1 MIYDICTDNY
11 SAFQIFEKNKL
22 KPRAYFI
29 PFQDRK
35 SSETVSLCDERY
47 KSNLVKV
54 LNGKWDF
61 KYYPKFSD
69 MPKRFD
75 TSIVDFDEV
84 NVPSMWQYTGYEK
97 PYYINQNYP
106 FGRKPPKIPTDD
118 PVGLY
123 KTIRNGK
130 WTPLTVDN
138 IYNSVGV
145 YRKKIEIFDTEKIFI
160 ISFLGCSSCLELYVN
175 GSFHGYSEGSHNTA
189 EFNITDKL
197 GKGENEIVVVVHK
210 WCNGTYLE
218 AQDMFR
224 SNGIFRDVLLF
235 VHDKSYVYDYSVKTP
250 YQNGRYSLE
259 IKAKTVGDGKLYAEL
274 VDNGKVL
281 AISEVDGEAQLT
293 VGVVKEW
300 NAETPY
306 LYDLFFTLKDSSGTV
321 IECIR
326 QKVGFR
332 HINIDGEI
340 FKLNGRAIKIKG
352 VNHHDTN
359 PKTGYYMTP
368 QDILKDLTLM
378 KSHNVNG
385 VRTSHYPPDP
395 LLIQLCAELGLYVID
410 EADIE
415 THGCNLWP
423 IHNINKISNHLKW
436 KEHYWDRAHR
446 MYERDKNN
454 ASILMWSFGN
464 ESGGYKCQDYC
475 YTNLKAL
482 CAEIPCHYEGVIHTR
497 RQAYDVISEMYAEP
511 EYLKKIRDGFS
522 PWSNYPAV
530 FQTLLK
536 AYHVQFYPTDWL
548 KGKGYAG
555 KPYFLCEYAH
565 AMGVGPGGLEDYWQV
580 IDSSDRF
587 MGGCIWE
594 WADHAIDHE
603 GEKIKYTYGGDHG
616 EPFHDGNFCVDG
628 LVFPDRTPSSGALN
642 MKQVYRPVRAQYKG
656 GALIFRNTNSFRDTG
671 YLKIAYALQLDGRIQ
686 KTYVLDQA
694 IPAGKCLSIAFDT
707 QAAEGDCFINIR
719 YDDRWSGENIAFEQL
734 AVREKL
740 PKMKIGS
747 AAPLMEKDG
756 SYLFEC
762 EKGEYHFDRQSG
774 LLSVILVNGK
784 NLLST
789 GSAVHTNIMRA
800 PMDNDMYITP
810 KWREHGYYDITE
822 KTEKVVAKN
831 GAVYTA
837 TLLCY
842 GGQPIF
848 RSEQDCR
855 IDTAGNLSVT
865 CTLTPLKEDL
875 PELPRFGKVLFADRS
890 LKKVIYYGRGE
901 TECYSDFK
909 EQSAVGIYTARPEEQ
924 SCPYIFPQEYGNHT
938 DVRYA
943 RLVFEGDQGFT
954 IRAVGK
960 PFQFSVKDTDDQSL
974 YRAKHREQIKKQP
987 FYQLT
992 VDGFLRGV
1000 GSNSCGP
1007 GPAKHHI
1014 IEADKPLAY
1023 SFMISLDK
1031 VGDKNV

>member
-436 KEHYWDRAHR
+436 KEHYWDRVHR

-522 PWSNYPAV
+522 PWSNA
-530 FQTLLK
+530 
-536 AYHVQFYPTDWL
+536 HV
-548 KGKGYAG
+548 
-555 KPYFLCEYAH
+555 
-565 AMGVGPGGLEDYWQV
+565 
-580 IDSSDRF
+580 R
-587 MGGCIWE
+587 
-594 WADHAIDHE
+594 
-603 GEKIKYTYGGDHG
+603 
-616 EPFHDGNFCVDG
+616 
-628 LVFPDRTPSSGALN
+628 
-642 MKQVYRPVRAQYKG
+642 
-656 GALIFRNTNSFRDTG
+656 
-671 YLKIAYALQLDGRIQ
+671 
-686 KTYVLDQA
+686 
-694 IPAGKCLSIAFDT
+694 
-707 QAAEGDCFINIR
+707 
-719 YDDRWSGENIAFEQL
+719 
-734 AVREKL
+734 
-740 PKMKIGS
+740 
-747 AAPLMEKDG
+747 
-756 SYLFEC
+756 
-762 EKGEYHFDRQSG
+762 
-774 LLSVILVNGK
+774 
-784 NLLST
+784 
-789 GSAVHTNIMRA
+789 
-800 PMDNDMYITP
+800 
-810 KWREHGYYDITE
+810 
-822 KTEKVVAKN
+822 
-831 GAVYTA
+831 
-837 TLLCY
+837 
-842 GGQPIF
+842 
-848 RSEQDCR
+848 
-855 IDTAGNLSVT
+855 
-865 CTLTPLKEDL
+865 
-875 PELPRFGKVLFADRS
+875 
-890 LKKVIYYGRGE
+890 
-901 TECYSDFK
+901 
-909 EQSAVGIYTARPEEQ
+909 
-924 SCPYIFPQEYGNHT
+924 
-938 DVRYA
+938 
-943 RLVFEGDQGFT
+943 
-954 IRAVGK
+954 
-960 PFQFSVKDTDDQSL
+960 
-974 YRAKHREQIKKQP
+974 
-987 FYQLT
+987 
-992 VDGFLRGV
+992 
-1000 GSNSCGP
+1000 
-1007 GPAKHHI
+1007 
-1014 IEADKPLAY
+1014 
-1023 SFMISLDK
+1023 
-1031 VGDKNV
+1031 